1 MSGVKEE
8 RSIRLLLRL
17 DLEFLESTPKTLINS
32 LHETAR
38 NFDTPS
44 YWTLTLCLLLTA
56 SITGCG
62 TQSIKPIDTI
72 EGNMKTYSE
81 MSDGTWQ
88 CDGHIYKYRLEISG
102 RLSNAV
108 KDSTYIYLSNIEDI
122 TFEQAWKASGLSS
135 NMDDYFD
142 IDEAVLV
149 ELPD

>member
-1 MSGVKEE
+1 MKK
-8 RSIRLLLRL
+8 ILILL
-17 DLEFLESTPKTLINS
+17 
-32 LHETAR
+32 
-38 NFDTPS
+38 
-44 YWTLTLCLLLTA
+44 LCLLLTA

-72 EGNMKTYSE
+72 EGHI
-81 MSDGTWQ
+81 MSDATWQ
-88 CDGHIYKYRLEISG
+88 SEGHSYKYRLEISG

>member
-1 MSGVKEE
+1 MGGNDHEENTNIVAMSFTYG
-8 RSIRLLLRL
+8 LNHGL
-17 DLEFLESTPKTLINS
+17 
-32 LHETAR
+32 
-38 NFDTPS
+38 
-44 YWTLTLCLLLTA
+44 WC
-56 SITGCG
+56 

-149 ELPD
+149 ELPDRQLPVCRTDPQQTAVVRRTP